1 MSATARSWA
10 RLDLAT
16 REFWRVV
23 GRPVDLAGSEQW
35 LDAPCGGAA
44 TIGAEWFESAATA
57 RGGCVDR
64 DAADAGLIA
73 DLTVLDGPDFS
84 AASLHPLV
92 REFYEHSARFRLEAW
107 SQWSPFFAPGGMVV
121 TQVFGRRIQQ
131 LALPVRPLDLARG
144 MDSQVVPVM
153 DATGHQRWAGWIRRL
168 RSTGD
173 VVFSGAYGHA
183 LLPGA
188 RSRSVHVAFPLEQG
202 NVQVFLRPRSLP
214 TGGLELLSGAG
225 RFGQDGTYVVAVDRR
240 GRVHSARVPIHE
252 RFLVAVD
259 DEGVL
264 RADHEL
270 RLGAA
275 TALRLH
281 YRMDRRT
288 GAGETGREP
297 GVDAPR

>member
-1 MSATARSWA
+1 VSATARSWA

-16 REFWRVV
+16 REFWRVA

-57 RGGCVDR
+57 LGGCVDR

-214 TGGLELLSGAG
+214 TGGLELLSGTRASCEPTTSCVSG
-225 RFGQDGTYVVAVDRR
+225 RRPHSACTTGWTGGRVRGRLDASPESTRR
-240 GRVHSARVPIHE
+240 GEH
-252 RFLVAVD
+252 
-259 DEGVL
+259 
-264 RADHEL
+264 
-270 RLGAA
+270 AA
-275 TALRLH
+275 
-281 YRMDRRT
+281 YRKNVRC
-288 GAGETGREP
+288 G
-297 GVDAPR
+297 

>member
-57 RGGCVDR
+57 LGGCVDR
-64 DAADAGLIA
+64 DAADAGLVA

-168 RSTGD
+168 RSTVADGCTRPGCRSTSASSSPWTTRASCEPTTSC
-173 VVFSGAYGHA
+173 VSG
-183 LLPGA
+183 
-188 RSRSVHVAFPLEQG
+188 R
-202 NVQVFLRPRSLP
+202 RPHSACTTGW
-214 TGGLELLSGAG
+214 TGGRVRG
-225 RFGQDGTYVVAVDRR
+225 RLDASPESTRR
-240 GRVHSARVPIHE
+240 GEH
-252 RFLVAVD
+252 
-259 DEGVL
+259 
-264 RADHEL
+264 
-270 RLGAA
+270 AA
-275 TALRLH
+275 
-281 YRMDRRT
+281 YRKNVRC
-288 GAGETGREP
+288 G
-297 GVDAPR
+297 